1 MATLM
6 NQRSKPAEY
15 SVFAGTMA
23 DMTYTEVEAAARAG
37 AIVLWGLGVIEEHG
51 PHLPLG
57 TDVYIP
63 SAVLREVRALLTER
77 GRPSVIVP
85 PFYWG
90 VNAVTGQFP
99 GTFHVRP
106 EIMTELMLDV
116 FASLKKD
123 GFDNVFCLSGHG
135 DIAHIRVIHA
145 AVQLGR
151 ARYGV
156 ASSIVVTPAAEARLT
171 GGAPDPSVVA
181 IRAPDETPSKF
192 LDIHAGEWET
202 SQIWATYPGLVRQDI
217 VRGLKSTDLG
227 PSDLE
232 VWRRGAEHARRTT
245 PEGYFG
251 DPAAADPARGRRQLE
266 QQALAIA
273 EAVIA
278 RRDADG

>member
-1 MATLM
+1 MM
-6 NQRSKPAEY
+6 SRSDKPAEY
-15 SVFAGTMA
+15 SVFADTMA
-23 DMTYTEVEAAARAG
+23 DMTYPEIEEAARAG
-37 AIVLWGLGVIEEHG
+37 AIVLWALGVIEQHG

-63 SAVLREVRALLTER
+63 GAVLRRVRALLTER
-77 GRPSVIVP
+77 GRTSVIVP

-99 GTFHVRP
+99 GTFHIRP

-135 DIAHIRVIHA
+135 DIAHNRVIHA

-151 ARYGV
+151 TRLGF
-156 ASSIVVTPAAEARLT
+156 ASSIILTPAGEARLT
-171 GGAPDPSVVA
+171 GGVPDPSVVVT
-181 IRAPDETPSKF
+181 RAPDEPPSKF

-202 SQIWATYPGLVRQDI
+202 SQIWATYPDLVRHDI
-217 VRGLKSTDLG
+217 ARALKSTDLG
-227 PSDLE
+227 PDALA
-232 VWRRGAEHARRTT
+232 VWRRGADHARRTT

-251 DPAAADPARGRRQLE
+251 DPAAADPERGQRQLE
-266 QQALAIA
+266 QAALAIA
-273 EAVIA
+273 EAVLV
-278 RRDADG
+278 RRDAES

>member
-1 MATLM
+1 M
-6 NQRSKPAEY
+6 SKPAEY
-15 SVFAGTMA
+15 SVFAETMA
-23 DMTYTEVEAAARAG
+23 DMTYPEVEAAARAR
-37 AIVLWGLGVIEEHG
+37 AIVLWGLGVIEQHG

-63 SAVLREVRALLTER
+63 SAVLRRVRAVLAAR
-77 GRPSVIVP
+77 DRPSVIVP

-135 DIAHIRVIHA
+135 DIAHNRVIHA
-145 AVQLGR
+145 AVRLGR
-151 ARYGV
+151 TRHGI
-156 ASSIVVTPAAEARLT
+156 ASSIVLTPAAEARLT
-171 GGAPDPSVVA
+171 GGVPDPSVVVT
-181 IRAPDETPSKF
+181 RARDEAPSKF

-202 SQIWATYPGLVRQDI
+202 SQIWATYPDLVRRDI
-217 VRGLKSTDLG
+217 ARALKSTDLG
-227 PSDLE
+227 PNDLE

-251 DPAAADPARGRRQLE
+251 DPAAADPERGQRQLE

-273 EAVIA
+273 EAILA
-278 RRDADG
+278 RRDADAA